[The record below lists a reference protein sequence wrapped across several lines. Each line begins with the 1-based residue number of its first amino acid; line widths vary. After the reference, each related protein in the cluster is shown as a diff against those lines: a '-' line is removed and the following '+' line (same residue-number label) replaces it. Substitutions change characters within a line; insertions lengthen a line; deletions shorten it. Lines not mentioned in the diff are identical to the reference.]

1 MHRSLRCA
9 ALVAALATAGCAGGI
24 DDPNWTGARLSVDYL
39 AGTDVV
45 GFHYLVERVPCAFEA
60 LDPWVTEFNV
70 HLLDNLFP
78 GMVDHVEPHFDDNS
92 RHTGADLYLSL
103 DEGCY
108 DVIVWPASEVDVEGG
123 TWTPSAQCS
132 EAASNTPLQIED
144 GVTTESPVLISQ
156 CS

>member
-1 MHRSLRCA
+1 MQRVARTVA
-9 ALVAALATAGCAGGI
+9 VALTLGGCAGGI
-24 DDPNWTGARLSVDYL
+24 DDPNWTGARLSVDDL

-45 GFHYLVERVPCAFEA
+45 GFHYLVERVPCGFESIE
-60 LDPWVTEFNV
+60 PWIAEFSV

-78 GMVDHVEPHFDDNS
+78 GMVDHVEPHFDPSS

-108 DVIVWPASEVDVEGG
+108 DVVVWPASEVDVDAG
-123 TWTPSAQCS
+123 TFTPSSQCS
-132 EAASNTPLQIED
+132 SAESNTPLQVVD
-144 GVTTESPVLISQ
+144 GQTTESPLLVSQ